1 VYELRLGERRI
12 GENQPVF
19 IIAELGYNFN
29 TLDEALRSVD
39 AAAKSGVDAIKVQT
53 FRADTITTRN
63 LDFPA
68 EAGGVNQYE
77 EFKRYE
83 ISEETHR
90 AIFARARDRG
100 LIPFS
105 TPSHPD
111 DVELLERVGIE
122 LYKIGSDDLTNLPFL
137 RYVAAKGKPM
147 ILSSGMATLAEVD
160 EAIRTVRGAG
170 NDRIVLLQCTSN
182 YPVRDLSVLNLRVIE
197 TYRRTFPVLVGFS
210 DHSTTLSAAVA
221 AVTLGAVVV
230 ERHFTLDTALEVPDA
245 FFSSNPAEMAALVR
259 AIRETEAMLG
269 DGVKRPTPT
278 EEKMRA
284 DTRKGLVAAR
294 AIPKGA
300 TITPEDIGI
309 KRPGMG
315 IAPRDFDL
323 VIGRQAARDIQADEV
338 ITWDLV

>member
-1 VYELRLGERRI
+1 
-12 GENQPVF
+12 
-19 IIAELGYNFN
+19 
-29 TLDEALRSVD
+29 
-39 AAAKSGVDAIKVQT
+39 
-53 FRADTITTRN
+53 
-63 LDFPA
+63 
-68 EAGGVNQYE
+68 
-77 EFKRYE
+77 
-83 ISEETHR
+83 
-90 AIFARARDRG
+90 
-100 LIPFS
+100 
-105 TPSHPD
+105 
-111 DVELLERVGIE
+111 
-122 LYKIGSDDLTNLPFL
+122 
-137 RYVAAKGKPM
+137 
-147 ILSSGMATLAEVD
+147 
-160 EAIRTVRGAG
+160 
-170 NDRIVLLQCTSN
+170 
-182 YPVRDLSVLNLRVIE
+182 
-197 TYRRTFPVLVGFS
+197 
-210 DHSTTLSAAVA
+210 VA

-284 DTRKGLVAAR
+284 DTRKGLVATR

-309 KRPGMG
+309 KRPGTG

>member
-1 VYELRLGERRI
+1 MYELRLGERRI

-29 TLDEALRSVD
+29 TLNEALRSVD

-63 LDFPA
+63 VDFPA

-137 RYVAAKGKPM
+137 RYAAAKGKPM

-300 TITPEDIGI
+300 TIAPEDIGI
-309 KRPGMG
+309 KRPGTG

>member
-1 VYELRLGERRI
+1 MYELRLGERRI